1 MRIAVTA
8 LAIGLAAVASG
19 ASAQQITGAGATF
32 PAPVYTK
39 WGEAAKAAV
48 GIELNYQAI
57 GSGGG
62 QNQILNRTVDF
73 GASDAP
79 MDPAKLTEGRLLQF
93 PTVMGAVVVIV
104 NLPDIKPNEIKLTG
118 EILADIFAGTIT
130 KWNDPKLVELNHGVK
145 LPSLAIAP
153 VHRADGSGTT
163 YVFTSYLS
171 AVSPEWKSKVGA
183 NTSVN
188 WPAGA
193 GAKGN
198 DGVAATTHNTR
209 GGIGYVENAYATQNK
224 LVTTQLRNKA
234 GQFVEPTM
242 AAYSAAAANG
252 DWAKREELR
261 GEPDRPAGREELADR
276 LHHLHRTAEGSEGRC
291 PQCRRAEVLRL
302 GLQERR
308 QHRQRPG
315 VHSAARPGEGRGS
328 RRLARR
334 GEGTGR
340 QAPHVDRASPHA
352 GTRINR
358 LQQAIASTA
367 IAAPRRKL
375 QVGDIVFEFFAR
387 FAGAFVL
394 VLLGAIIV
402 VLFLGGFAAFRQF
415 GPAFLVSAD
424 WDPVK
429 EVFGAAVPIYGTIV
443 TSILAL
449 LLAVPIAFGIA
460 FYLTELAPSWV
471 RRPVGTAVELLAAV
485 PSIIYGMWGFFVI
498 APVMAEYIQP
508 VFIDSF
514 DGIPILEDLFAGPP
528 FGTGILTASIILAV
542 MVIPFIAAT
551 MRDVFETVPP
561 VFKESAYGVGCTTWE
576 VMRSIVIPYTRV
588 SVVGGIMLGLGR
600 ALGETMA
607 VTFVIGNT
615 NRISTSLFG
624 PGNTIAS
631 IVALEFPESPA
642 GSLKLSSL
650 LALGFILFVISF
662 IVLAISRLL
671 LRPRLKV

>member
-1 MRIAVTA
+1 
-8 LAIGLAAVASG
+8 
-19 ASAQQITGAGATF
+19 
-32 PAPVYTK
+32 
-39 WGEAAKAAV
+39 
-48 GIELNYQAI
+48 
-57 GSGGG
+57 
-62 QNQILNRTVDF
+62 
-73 GASDAP
+73 
-79 MDPAKLTEGRLLQF
+79 
-93 PTVMGAVVVIV
+93 
-104 NLPDIKPNEIKLTG
+104 
-118 EILADIFAGTIT
+118 
-130 KWNDPKLVELNHGVK
+130 
-145 LPSLAIAP
+145 
-153 VHRADGSGTT
+153 
-163 YVFTSYLS
+163 
-171 AVSPEWKSKVGA
+171 
-183 NTSVN
+183 
-188 WPAGA
+188 
-193 GAKGN
+193 
-198 DGVAATTHNTR
+198 
-209 GGIGYVENAYATQNK
+209 
-224 LVTTQLRNKA
+224 
-234 GQFVEPTM
+234 
-242 AAYSAAAANG
+242 
-252 DWAKREELR
+252 
-261 GEPDRPAGREELADR
+261 
-276 LHHLHRTAEGSEGRC
+276 
-291 PQCRRAEVLRL
+291 
-302 GLQERR
+302 
-308 QHRQRPG
+308 
-315 VHSAARPGEGRGS
+315 
-328 RRLARR
+328 
-334 GEGTGR
+334 
-340 QAPHVDRASPHA
+340 
-352 GTRINR
+352 
-358 LQQAIASTA
+358 LQQVIASTA
-367 IAAPRRKL
+367 IAASRRKL
-375 QVGDIVFEFFAR
+375 QVGDIIFEFLAR

-415 GPAFLVSAD
+415 GPTFLVSAD

-528 FGTGILTASIILAV
+528 FGTGILTAAIILAV

-551 MRDVFETVPP
+551 MRDVFETVPQ

-576 VMRSIVIPYTRV
+576 VMRSIVVPYTRV

-615 NRISTSLFG
+615 NRISISLFG